1 MPNGLPTMASQVHYT
16 WALDHFGTGLCGPE
30 KNRKE
35 DHLMKS
41 HSLINFRMVVAALC
55 AMGFAAGIAVFR
67 AQADQWDKKTIL
79 TVDQPIQVTETL
91 LEPGQYV
98 LKLADSNSDRHIV
111 QIFNS
116 DQTRIIDTVLAIPN
130 YRLQPSGHSRFA
142 FWETP
147 PGTAKALRA
156 WFYPG
161 DNFGQEFRYPKHLA
175 MLATTAPAPPVQ
187 EPSTATPPPSAP
199 PASQP
204 EPQSMVQEPQQEKQ
218 PVEIA
223 QNTPPPTPAPQQKEA
238 PVPETLPKSASPYP
252 LVGLSGLL
260 SLGLYGLLRLKRS
273 A

>member
-1 MPNGLPTMASQVHYT
+1 
-16 WALDHFGTGLCGPE
+16 
-30 KNRKE
+30 
-35 DHLMKS
+35 MKS
-41 HSLINFRMVVAALC
+41 HSLINFRMVVAALG
-55 AMGFAAGIAVFR
+55 AMFAAGIAVYR

-79 TVDQPIQVTETL
+79 TIDQPIQVTETL
-91 LEPGQYV
+91 LVPGQHV

-116 DQTRIIDTVLAIPN
+116 DQTHIIDTVLAVPN
-130 YRLQPSGHSRFA
+130 YRLQPRGHSRFA

-175 MLATTAPAPPVQ
+175 MLATTAPGLPVQ
-187 EPSTATPPPSAP
+187 EPSTATPPPPSP
-199 PASQP
+199 PAPQQ

-223 QNTPPPTPAPQQKEA
+223 QTAPPPTPAPPQKEEQ
-238 PVPETLPKSASPYP
+238 VSETLPKSASPYP

-260 SLGLYGLLRLKRS
+260 SLSLYSLLRLKRS

>member
-1 MPNGLPTMASQVHYT
+1 
-16 WALDHFGTGLCGPE
+16 
-30 KNRKE
+30 
-35 DHLMKS
+35 MKS
-41 HSLINFRMVVAALC
+41 HSVINFRMVVTMLC
-55 AMGFAAGIAVFR
+55 VIGFATMAVIP

-98 LKLADSNSDRHIV
+98 LKLANSDSDRHIV

-130 YRLQPSGHSRFA
+130 YRLQPTGHSRFA

-147 PGTAKALRA
+147 PGNAKALRA

-175 MLATTAPAPPVQ
+175 MLAMTTPALPAPEPPTVATHPAEPPAPP
-187 EPSTATPPPSAP
+187 
-199 PASQP
+199 QP
-204 EPQSMVQEPQQEKQ
+204 EPQSMLQEPQQEQ
-218 PVEIA
+218 QAVEIA
-223 QNTPPPTPAPQQKEA
+223 QNTPPPAPSPTEEQA
-238 PVPETLPKSASPYP
+238 PEKLPTTASLYP
-252 LVGLSGLL
+252 LIGLSGLF
-260 SLGLYGLLRLKRS
+260 SLGLYGLLRLKR

>member
-1 MPNGLPTMASQVHYT
+1 
-16 WALDHFGTGLCGPE
+16 
-30 KNRKE
+30 
-35 DHLMKS
+35 MKS
-41 HSLINFRMVVAALC
+41 HSLINFRMVVTMLC
-55 AMGFAAGIAVFR
+55 IIGFAAMAVTP

-98 LKLADSNSDRHIV
+98 LKLANSDSDRHIV

-116 DQTRIIDTVLAIPN
+116 DQTHIIDTVLAIPN
-130 YRLQPSGHSRFA
+130 YRLQPTGHSRFA

-147 PGTAKALRA
+147 PGNAKALRA

-175 MLATTAPAPPVQ
+175 MLTTTAPALPVPEPPAVAPAQ
-187 EPSTATPPPSAP
+187 PEPPAP
-199 PASQP
+199 PQA
-204 EPQSMVQEPQQEKQ
+204 EPQSMLQEPHQETQ

-223 QNTPPPTPAPQQKEA
+223 QNTPPPAPAPSPTEEQT
-238 PVPETLPKSASPYP
+238 PEKLPTTATLYP
-252 LVGLSGLL
+252 LVGLSGLF
-260 SLGLYGLLRLKRS
+260 SLGVYSLLRLRRS

>member
-1 MPNGLPTMASQVHYT
+1 
-16 WALDHFGTGLCGPE
+16 
-30 KNRKE
+30 
-35 DHLMKS
+35 MKP
-41 HSLINFRMVVAALC
+41 HSLINSRTVVAALC
-55 AMGFAAGIAVFR
+55 LIGFATDIGVFR

-98 LKLADSNSDRHIV
+98 LKLMDSNADRHVV

-130 YRLQPSGHSRFA
+130 YRLRPTGHSRFA

-147 PGTAKALRA
+147 PGNAKALRA

-161 DNFGQEFRYPKHLA
+161 DNFGQEFRYPRRLT
-175 MLATTAPAPPVQ
+175 MLATTALALPRQESSTVQ
-187 EPSTATPPPSAP
+187 ESVP
-199 PASQP
+199 P
-204 EPQSMVQEPQQEKQ
+204 EPVAPAQQESQSMVQEPQQDKE

-223 QNTPPPTPAPQQKEA
+223 QNTPPQTPAPPQAEEHA
-238 PVPETLPKSASPYP
+238 PETLPKSASAYP
-252 LVGLSGLL
+252 LIGLSGLL
-260 SLGLYGLLRLKRS
+260 SLGLYGLLRLKRL

>member
-1 MPNGLPTMASQVHYT
+1 
-16 WALDHFGTGLCGPE
+16 
-30 KNRKE
+30 
-35 DHLMKS
+35 MKS
-41 HSLINFRMVVAALC
+41 HSLINFRIVFAALC
-55 AMGFAAGIAVFR
+55 VIGFATGVAVFR

-116 DQTRIIDTVLAIPN
+116 DQSRIIDTVLAIPN
-130 YRLQPSGHSRFA
+130 YRLQPTGHSRFA

-147 PGTAKALRA
+147 PGSAKALRA

-187 EPSTATPPPSAP
+187 EPSTAA
-199 PASQP
+199 PASEPVAPSEP
-204 EPQSMVQEPQQEKQ
+204 EPQSMLQEPQQEKA

-223 QNTPPPTPAPQQKEA
+223 QNVPPATPAPAQSQERA
-238 PVPETLPKSASPYP
+238 PETLPKSASVYP
-252 LVGLSGLL
+252 LVGLSGMV
-260 SLGLYGLLRLKRS
+260 SLGLYSLLRLKRS

>member
-1 MPNGLPTMASQVHYT
+1 
-16 WALDHFGTGLCGPE
+16 
-30 KNRKE
+30 
-35 DHLMKS
+35 MKS
-41 HSLINFRMVVAALC
+41 HSLISCRIVVIALC
-55 AMGFAAGIAVFR
+55 VIGFAGIGVFR
-67 AQADQWDKKTIL
+67 AQADQWDKRTIL

-130 YRLQPSGHSRFA
+130 YRLQPTGHSRFA

-147 PGTAKALRA
+147 PGNAKALRA

-161 DNFGQEFRYPKHLA
+161 DNFGQEFRYPKRLA
-175 MLATTAPAPPVQ
+175 MLETAAPVLPALEPPAAAAPQAEPPAP
-187 EPSTATPPPSAP
+187 T
-199 PASQP
+199 QP
-204 EPQSMVQEPQQEKQ
+204 EPQSMLKEPHQETQ
-218 PVEIA
+218 PIETA
-223 QNTPPPTPAPQQKEA
+223 QNVPPQALPPSQGEEQAPEKLPT
-238 PVPETLPKSASPYP
+238 TASVYP

-260 SLGLYGLLRLKRS
+260 SFGVYGLLQLKRP

>member
-1 MPNGLPTMASQVHYT
+1 
-16 WALDHFGTGLCGPE
+16 
-30 KNRKE
+30 
-35 DHLMKS
+35 MKV
-41 HSLINFRMVVAALC
+41 HSLINFRTVTTLFVI
-55 AMGFAAGIAVFR
+55 GFALSMGVFH

-98 LKLADSNSDRHIV
+98 LKLANSDSDRHIV

-130 YRLQPSGHSRFA
+130 YRLEPTGHSRFA

-147 PGTAKALRA
+147 PGSAKALRA

-161 DNFGQEFRYPKHLA
+161 DNFGQEFRYPRHLA
-175 MLATTAPAPPVQ
+175 MLTTAAPALPAPEPPAAAAPPAEPPAPP
-187 EPSTATPPPSAP
+187 
-199 PASQP
+199 QP
-204 EPQSMVQEPQQEKQ
+204 EPQSMLQEPQQEQQ

-223 QNTPPPTPAPQQKEA
+223 QNTPPPAAPPQAEEQA
-238 PVPETLPKSASPYP
+238 PKKLPTTASLYP
-252 LVGLSGLL
+252 LVGFSGLL
-260 SLGLYGLLRLKRS
+260 LLGLYGLLHLRRS